1 LPVVV
6 LSSSLRIDWFA
17 GNSTNPPEPEFTLA
31 LELRTPDGQTL
42 RYEGLP
48 GKAYYP
54 KQALDEFQRFARGP
68 RTGLGLT
75 WAVRG
80 RYASTMYRRRWNLQ
94 NDVSLVGA
102 LLLPVA
108 FLGGGCLILLAVAG
122 VGYMEALKRSPSMA
136 LSGPSGPPP
145 SISS

>member
-1 LPVVV
+1 M
-6 LSSSLRIDWFA
+6 DWFA
-17 GNSTNPPEPEFTLA
+17 SNSTNPPEPDYTLT

-54 KQALDEFQRFARGP
+54 KQALAEFQRFARGP

-94 NDVSLVGA
+94 NDVSVVGA

-108 FLGGGCLILLAVAG
+108 FLGGDRLILLDFAG
-122 VGYMEALKRSPSMA
+122 VGYMEAPKRSPSMA
-136 LSGPSGPPP
+136 LIGPSGPPP